1 MKTIK
6 NINEI
11 NIQKSIVF
19 LYIVYDQFDIEIKKK
34 LLTMSKT
41 YEILRNRSN

>member
-11 NIQKSIVF
+11 NIQKSNVF
-19 LYIVYDQFDIEIKKK
+19 LYIINDQLVFKLKKK
-34 LLTMSKT
+34 LLTMSKP
-41 YEILRNRSN
+41 YEILQNRSN